1 MHASQLPTVVPVMTT
16 RAVPRNFEEMGR
28 RRRRAAALFTKARAQ
43 ADVARELGVSRQSV
57 SRWHAEWKKG
67 GVAALRGAGRAGRP
81 PMLDASDRKSVE
93 RQLLRGPIAHG
104 YATELWTLDRVAEV
118 IESTTGVRYH
128 PGHVWRVLRQ
138 LGWSRQRP
146 ARRALER
153 NDEAIAHWAKVEWTR
168 VKKTPDAAGPGSAS
182 RTRAGSASSPR

>member
-1 MHASQLPTVVPVMTT
+1 MEQ
-16 RAVPRNFEEMGR
+16 R
-28 RRRRAAALFTKARAQ
+28 RKRAAAMFKSGTSQGDVSRA
-43 ADVARELGVSRQSV
+43 LGVSRQSV
-57 SRWHAEWKKG
+57 SRWHAEWQEG
-67 GVAALRGAGRAGRP
+67 GTTALRGAGRAGRLP
-81 PMLDASDRKSVE
+81 RLDDSDLKKVE
-93 RQLLRGPIAHG
+93 RRLLKGPVASG
-104 YATELWTLDRVAEV
+104 YPTELWTLERVAEV
-118 IESTTGVRYH
+118 IEETTGVHYH

-168 VKKTPDAAGPGSAS
+168 VKKTPGDERPGSAS